1 MKSLRGGARNIG
13 TALQFVSL
21 KMHVHTGHAKLGSLV
36 NKLTS
41 TCTSGHSATAY
52 LRDCSTTNTSSVEV
66 SLTTEPSV
74 NRPQCQYKEALVHLL
89 FTSKVLISLIPEI
102 LSMFDAGVNFLN
114 CVRGFLTSSIFFFHS
129 VRSSRSR
136 CWSGLNV
143 TSTLSICVSN
153 NFENSLG
160 CGGLANV
167 VTANGL
173 RSFCS
178 IKPLE
183 RNSSHSLTHHHSF
196 PAALRGE
203 TVM

>member
-13 TALQFVSL
+13 TALQFVSP

-114 CVRGFLTSSIFFFHS
+114 CVRGVFNKFDLLFPLSAFVSFS
-129 VRSSRSR
+129 LLVRVQRHVNLVNWRLKQFRKLFGIWWIRKR
-136 CWSGLNV
+136 CDCQRFAIVLFN
-143 TSTLSICVSN
+143 
-153 NFENSLG
+153 
-160 CGGLANV
+160 
-167 VTANGL
+167 
-173 RSFCS
+173 
-178 IKPLE
+178 
-183 RNSSHSLTHHHSF
+183 
-196 PAALRGE
+196 
-203 TVM
+203 